1 MLRQGVTCL
10 FTKSTTQIAADKQE
24 KKAQEAEAVA
34 GDEDEKEKK
43 DEDAEKEEE
52 AKSGGVLGAIKGFG
66 LDTCF
71 LQPYFIPLMQNRIT
85 QIVGVALA
93 MCLFIWAVVS
103 LSVIYPLTFGLDM
116 TDLTP
121 RGSYTSKGFSVC
133 HCCKVTK
140 QTSAEWTASHG

>member
-1 MLRQGVTCL
+1 MNIK
-10 FTKSTTQIAADKQE
+10 TKSTTQIAADKQE

-52 AKSGGVLGAIKGFG
+52 EAKSGGVLGAIKGFG

-71 LQPYFIPLMQNRIT
+71 LNPYFIPLMQNRIT

-133 HCCKVTK
+133 YCCKVTK
-140 QTSAEWTASHG
+140 QTSATASHG